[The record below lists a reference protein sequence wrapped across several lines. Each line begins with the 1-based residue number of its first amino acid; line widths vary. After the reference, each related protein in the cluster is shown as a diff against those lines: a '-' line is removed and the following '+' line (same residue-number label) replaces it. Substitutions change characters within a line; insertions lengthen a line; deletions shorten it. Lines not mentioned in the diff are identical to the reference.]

1 MTSTASTTVPSRFA
15 GKVAFVTGA
24 GSGIGRTIAH
34 RLHAEGAAVVIAD
47 SHLAGAEKVCLELGD
62 RVSAIECDVA
72 DPDQVRRAVTHGI
85 EVFGTVD
92 LAVNNAGISYPATP
106 LADYDH
112 AVFERIVGVN
122 LVGVFNC
129 LKYELAAMRP
139 GSAVVN
145 ISSIHGIGGWV
156 GCSAYVASKHGV
168 VGLTKTAAI
177 EHASRGVRVNAV
189 GPGFIDTPMLE
200 EVATREEYA
209 QVVGV
214 TPVGRLGRPEEVAAL
229 VSFLLSEEASF
240 ITGSFHLVDG
250 AYASL

>member
-1 MTSTASTTVPSRFA
+1 MTTVDPCPSSRFA

-34 RLHAEGAAVVIAD
+34 RLHAEGAAVLIAD
-47 SHLAGAEKVCLELGD
+47 SHLPGAEKVCLELGD
-62 RVSAIECDVA
+62 RTAAIECDVA
-72 DPDQVRRAVTHGI
+72 DPEQVSRAVQYCV
-85 EVFGTVD
+85 EVFGSLDV
-92 LAVNNAGISYPATP
+92 AVNNAGVSHPVTP
-106 LADYDH
+106 ITEYHHD
-112 AVFERIVGVN
+112 VFERIVRVN
-122 LVGVFNC
+122 LTGVFNC
-129 LKYELAAMRP
+129 LKYQLLAMGP
-139 GSAVVN
+139 GSAIVN
-145 ISSIHGIGGWV
+145 ISSIHGVGGWV

-200 EVATREEYA
+200 EVATQEEYA

-214 TPVGRLGRPEEVAAL
+214 TPVGRLGMPQEVSAL
-229 VSFLLSEEASF
+229 VAFLLSDEASF

-250 AYASL
+250 AYAAL